1 MILKYLRYR
10 KVICDLTPHIAN
22 TAGKP
27 FRQLNQWSNSKYTLR
42 KQSDKKQ
49 LQAAANNKFS
59 S

>member
-10 KVICDLTPHIAN
+10 KVICDLTPHIAD

-27 FRQLNQWSNSKYTLR
+27 LNSKYTLH
-42 KQSDKKQ
+42 KESDKKQ

-59 S
+59 G